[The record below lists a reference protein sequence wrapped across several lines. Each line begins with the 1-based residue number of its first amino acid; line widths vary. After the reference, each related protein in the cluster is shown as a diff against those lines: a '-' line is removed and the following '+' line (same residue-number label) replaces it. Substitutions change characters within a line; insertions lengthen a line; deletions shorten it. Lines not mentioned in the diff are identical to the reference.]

1 MNVHDYLHV
10 KEGTVNNRASSL
22 IGLMYHNAFLHSMY
36 KVKYVQ
42 FPICSIASKCLNL
55 KFMC

>member
-22 IGLMYHNAFLHSMY
+22 IGFMYHNAFLHSMY
-36 KVKYVQ
+36 KVNMYNFQ
-42 FPICSIASKCLNL
+42 FVLHQKV
-55 KFMC
+55 